1 MEPGVT
7 AIRAPRE
14 PSDIENDKHSLTRIR
29 FPVML
34 HSMRQR
40 KKGTRQIHTR
50 ESNGHMFM
58 TDVAASDGL
67 KVLNMYSGH
76 LGMGC
81 AQSWKRRV
89 LMCLQL

>member
-29 FPVML
+29 FQLCCTACVKG
-34 HSMRQR
+34 
-40 KKGTRQIHTR
+40 KKHEQIHTR